1 MRIDKSKIINGIVSY
16 TEKEVIPK
24 LSDDKAMQIILSIG
38 VNTIRGNSEL
48 TNKIF
53 NNDIIKTI
61 GQYDKSDSTYC
72 LDSIF
77 EYAIDSVNRYGY
89 LPVKI
94 PAISFISPTEKEMKF
109 NSKDIEILKSYIEG
123 VAV

>member
-16 TEKEVIPK
+16 TEKEIIPK
-24 LSDDKAMQIILSIG
+24 LSDDKAVQIILSIG
-38 VNTIRGNSEL
+38 VNAIRRNSEL

-53 NNDIIKTI
+53 NNETIKTI
-61 GQYDKSDSTYC
+61 WQYDESDSTYC

-77 EYAIDSVNRYGY
+77 ESAIDSVNRYGY

>member
-16 TEKEVIPK
+16 TEKEIIPK

-38 VNTIRGNSEL
+38 VNAIRRNSEL

-53 NNDIIKTI
+53 NNETIKTI
-61 GQYDKSDSTYC
+61 WQYDESDSTYC

-77 EYAIDSVNRYGY
+77 ESAIDSVNRYGY